1 MDYTVSEERIA
12 LLQAHFFEFS
22 FDGRAPD
29 RMVFEAITNP
39 VEYHL
44 IAANY
49 NWDDGPEV
57 LTWIV
62 TSSLCDRA
70 TAQLIFWRAQ
80 PSFYTRF
87 TSVEAADYEA
97 AVYTLLRTIMQQ
109 WEAGAYPSTFIAY
122 DPRTDAMAEDIDYQD
137 PQEKW
142 AIPAYLK
149 QPTVGELDILLE

>member
-1 MDYTVSEERIA
+1 MDYTVSDERIA

-22 FDGRAPD
+22 FEGRAPD
-29 RMVFEAITNP
+29 RAVFDAITNP

-62 TSSLCDRA
+62 TSPLCDRA
-70 TAQLIFWRAQ
+70 TAQLLFWRAQ
-80 PSFYTRF
+80 PAFYTQF
-87 TSVEAADYEA
+87 TSAEEAEYEA
-97 AVYTLLRTIMQQ
+97 EVYILLRTIIQQ
-109 WEAGAYPSTFIAY
+109 WEAGAYTGSLIAY
-122 DPRTDAMAEDIDYQD
+122 DPRTDALAEDINYHY

-142 AIPAYLK
+142 AIPPYLK
-149 QPTVGELDILLE
+149 QPSTGNLAILLD